1 MFNILIT
8 VTKKDKKDSKSMDKQ
23 IDADLLCNLI
33 YF

>member
-8 VTKKDKKDSKSMDKQ
+8 VTKKDKKNSKGMDKK

-33 YF
+33 CF